1 MEYASLHFPPRLD
14 VPVTAVRHFW
24 VQATVFVLIALG
36 AQHAVAQQTT
46 VHFTAAGDY
55 KDTPEATSVLQG
67 IAGAQQDFH
76 IALGDLQYGR
86 TGEEQQWCD
95 MVTSVVGTTLP
106 FELISGNHESEG
118 LTGNIDTFAQ
128 CLPNKLPNIQGTY
141 GRQWY
146 VDVPAEAPIMRIIL
160 SSPGLRTPDGVKH
173 TYEIGTPEYDW
184 LSATIDDAHAAG
196 LKWVVSAMHYPCFS
210 IGVYSCVMGRDTM
223 DLLVSKKV
231 DLVLMGHEHNYSRTY
246 QLGYGTGCEDR
257 TILKPSSFNA
267 ACIRDSD
274 SAMVKGAGT
283 VFAIVGTGGT
293 TLRDLDTTDPE
304 APYFAAASGLN
315 SNPTWGFLN
324 VTATATEL
332 TADVVPTIGT
342 FTDSF
347 TVTDPTAPDPG
358 TGGGTTDPGTGG
370 GTDPGTGGGTDP
382 GTGGGTDPGTG
393 GGTDPGTGGATTAA
407 DRDGDGVP
415 DETDACPGRQ
425 GPTDRLGCPVQVTGS
440 AGNDVLYGSRLNDII
455 EGLEGSDRLVGGL
468 DNDILKGGPGN
479 DILVGGPGVDALGGG
494 PGNDVIRA
502 RDGLADRIFCS
513 GGTDVVVADA
523 IDVTSGCERILVP

>member
-1 MEYASLHFPPRLD
+1 MQIAIFAL
-14 VPVTAVRHFW
+14 
-24 VQATVFVLIALG
+24 VLLG
-36 AQHAVAQQTT
+36 AQTALAQQSQVT
-46 VHFTAAGDY
+46 FTAAGDY
-55 KDTPEATSVLQG
+55 KETPEATSVLQG
-67 IAGAQQDFH
+67 IADAGQDFH

-95 MVTSVVGTTLP
+95 MVTAVVGTTLP

-118 LTGNIDTFAQ
+118 VTGNIDTFAQ

-160 SSPGLRTPDGVKH
+160 SSPGLRTPDGIKH
-173 TYEIGTPEYDW
+173 TYEVGTPEYDW
-184 LSATIDDAHAAG
+184 LSATIDGAHAAG

-231 DLVLMGHEHNYSRTY
+231 DLVLMGHEHNYSRTF

-257 TILKPSSFNA
+257 TMLKPSSFNA

-274 SAMVKGAGT
+274 NAMVKGAGT

-293 TLRDLDTTDPE
+293 TLRDLDSTDPE

-347 TVTDPTAPDPG
+347 KLTDPTV
-358 TGGGTTDPGTGG
+358 TDPGTGG

-393 GGTDPGTGGATTAA
+393 GGTDPGTGGGTNAA
-407 DRDGDGVP
+407 DRDDDGVP
-415 DETDACPGRQ
+415 DATDACPGRQ
-425 GPTDRLGCPVQVTGS
+425 GPADRLGCPLVVTGS
-440 AGNDVLYGSRLNDII
+440 AGNDLLYGSRLNDVI
-455 EGLEGSDRLVGGL
+455 EGLAGADRLVGGL
-468 DNDILKGGPGN
+468 DNDTLKGGPGN
-479 DILVGGPGVDALGGG
+479 DILVGGPGVDAIGGG

-523 IDVTSGCERILVP
+523 IDVTSGCERVLVP

>member
-1 MEYASLHFPPRLD
+1 MSVRSTLVRLS
-14 VPVTAVRHFW
+14 
-24 VQATVFVLIALG
+24 TVALVLLG
-36 AQHAVAQQTT
+36 AANASAQTTPPPAPT
-46 VHFTAAGDY
+46 VHFTTAGDY
-55 KDTPEATSVLQG
+55 NDTPEATSVLNG
-67 IAGAQQDFH
+67 IAGAGQDFH

-86 TGEEQQWCD
+86 TGEEQRWCD
-95 MVTSVVGTTLP
+95 MVTAVVGTTLP

-118 LTGNIDTFAQ
+118 VTGNIDTFAQ

-173 TYEIGTPEYDW
+173 LYEVGSPEYDW
-184 LSATIDDAHAAG
+184 LSTTIDDAHAKG

-267 ACIRDSD
+267 ACIRDS
-274 SAMVKGAGT
+274 SNTMVKGAGT

-293 TLRDLDTTDPE
+293 TLRDLDSTDPE

-315 SNPTWGFLN
+315 SSPTWGFLN
-324 VTATATEL
+324 VTATASEL
-332 TADVVPTIGT
+332 TADMIPTIGT
-342 FTDSF
+342 FTDRF
-347 TVTDPTAPDPG
+347 TLTDPDA
-358 TGGGTTDPGTGG
+358 TDPGTGG

-393 GGTDPGTGGATTAA
+393 GGTDPGTGGGTDPGTGGGTTAL
-407 DRDGDGVP
+407 DRDNDSVP
-415 DETDACPGRQ
+415 DATDLCPGRQ
-425 GPTDRLGCPVQVTGS
+425 GPIDRLGCPLVVTGS
-440 AGNDVLYGSRLNDII
+440 AGNDVLYGSRLDDVI
-455 EGLEGSDRLVGGL
+455 EGLAGADRLVGGL
-468 DNDILKGGPGN
+468 GSDTLKGGPGN
-479 DILVGGPGVDALGGG
+479 DVVVGGHGEDALGGG
-494 PGNDVIRA
+494 VGNDLIRA
-502 RDGLADRIFCS
+502 RDGQVDRIFC
-513 GGTDVVVADA
+513 GAGIDVVIADA
-523 IDVTSGCERILVP
+523 VDITSGCERVLLP